1 MAARPDPTP
10 LPVAAPPKL
19 TPPTPAR
26 PNRVTQWLHALR
38 PAPVTADWRERLR
51 VACGAALGIGLA
63 ALICRWLAPG
73 AAWPWLVAPL
83 GASAVLVFGVPASPL
98 AQPWA
103 VIAGNTSSA
112 LVGIACLHL
121 LPHPVPAAA
130 LAVGGAIVAMFAL
143 RCLHPPGGA
152 VALTT
157 VVGGASVHAAGFE
170 FVFITVLFNSAVLVA
185 CAVLYNNLT
194 GRRYP
199 HMQQLPTPHPHATKD
214 AVPSTRLGISP
225 DDLDAVLRQHGEV
238 LDISRDD
245 LQAIFLQTEMRA
257 YQRRFGVITCADI
270 MSKDV
275 LSVEFGTPLDVAW
288 RTMREHD
295 VGALPVVNRAN
306 RIIGIITQ
314 TDFLRH
320 GGLDDYEGMRQR
332 LRSLLQRSGLSHTDK
347 PEVVG
352 QLMTP
357 SPHTARLGTPIID
370 LVPLMAD
377 AGYHHIP
384 ILDDE
389 ERLAGIISQSDLMAA
404 LYESRFAEA
413 EAAA

>member
-1 MAARPDPTP
+1 
-10 LPVAAPPKL
+10 
-19 TPPTPAR
+19 
-26 PNRVTQWLHALR
+26 
-38 PAPVTADWRERLR
+38 
-51 VACGAALGIGLA
+51 
-63 ALICRWLAPG
+63 
-73 AAWPWLVAPL
+73 
-83 GASAVLVFGVPASPL
+83 
-98 AQPWA
+98 
-103 VIAGNTSSA
+103 
-112 LVGIACLHL
+112 
-121 LPHPVPAAA
+121 
-130 LAVGGAIVAMFAL
+130 MFAL

-185 CAVLYNNLT
+185 CAVLYNTLT

-199 HMQQLPTPHPHATKD
+199 HIQQLVAPHPHDTKD
-214 AVPSTRLGISP
+214 DVPSNRLGFSP
-225 DDLDAVLRQHGEV
+225 DDLDAVLRQHSEV

-257 YQRRFGVITCADI
+257 YQRRFGVVTCADI

-288 RTMREHD
+288 RTMREHQ
-295 VGALPVVNRAN
+295 VGALPVLNRA
-306 RIIGIITQ
+306 RRVIGIITQ

-320 GGLDDYEGMRQR
+320 GGLDDYQGMRQR
-332 LRSLLQRSGLSHTDK
+332 LRGLLQRSGLSHSDK

-404 LYESRFAEA
+404 LYETRFAEA
-413 EAAA
+413 AA

>member
-1 MAARPDPTP
+1 MTTS
-10 LPVAAPPKL
+10 LFS
-19 TPPTPAR
+19 
-26 PNRVTQWLHALR
+26 
-38 PAPVTADWRERLR
+38 
-51 VACGAALGIGLA
+51 
-63 ALICRWLAPG
+63 RWLPQPNNGSRREQLRACAGAICGLLLTGLTCHFLLAPDS
-73 AAWPWLVAPL
+73 ASVYLIAPM
-83 GASAVLVFGVPASPL
+83 GASAVLLFCLPASPL
-98 AQPWA
+98 AQPWS
-103 VIAGNTSSA
+103 VVGGNVVSG
-112 LVGIACLHL
+112 LVGAACVRWLG
-121 LPHPVPAAA
+121 PSVGVAA
-130 LAVGGAIVAMFAL
+130 LAACLAIAAMFAL

-170 FVFITVLFNSAVLVA
+170 FVFVTVLFNSAILVA

-199 HMQQLPTPHPHATKD
+199 HTQQLAPAHPHATGD
-214 AVPSTRLGISP
+214 DVPSARLGFTA

-245 LQAIFLQTEMRA
+245 LQAIFLQTELRA
-257 YQRRFGVITCADI
+257 YQRRFGVVTCADI

-275 LSVEFGTPLDVAW
+275 RSVEFGTPLDEAW
-288 RTMREHD
+288 RTMRRHAI
-295 VGALPVVNRAN
+295 GALPVLNRA
-306 RIIGIITQ
+306 RRVSGIITQ

-320 GGLDDYEGMRQR
+320 GGLDDYQGMRHR
-332 LRSLLQRSGLSHTDK
+332 LRAILQRSGLSHTER

-357 SPHTARLGTPIID
+357 QPRTARLGTPIID

-384 ILDDE
+384 IVDDE
-389 ERLAGIISQSDLMAA
+389 DRLAGIISQSDLMAA
-404 LYESRFAEA
+404 LYETRFAEA
-413 EAAA
+413 AA

>member
-1 MAARPDPTP
+1 MTTSFLARW
-10 LPVAAPPKL
+10 LPQPNNGSRREQLRACTGAICGLLL
-19 TPPTPAR
+19 T
-26 PNRVTQWLHALR
+26 
-38 PAPVTADWRERLR
+38 
-51 VACGAALGIGLA
+51 G
-63 ALICRWLAPG
+63 LICHFLLAPDS
-73 AAWPWLVAPL
+73 ASVYLIAPM
-83 GASAVLVFGVPASPL
+83 GASAVLLFCLPASPL
-98 AQPWA
+98 AQPWS
-103 VIAGNTSSA
+103 VVGGNVVSG
-112 LVGIACLHL
+112 LVGMACVKWLG
-121 LPHPVPAAA
+121 PSVGVAA
-130 LAVGGAIVAMFAL
+130 LAACLAIGAMFAL

-199 HMQQLPTPHPHATKD
+199 HTQQLATPHPHATRD
-214 AVPSTRLGISP
+214 ATPSTRLGFSP

-257 YQRRFGVITCADI
+257 YQRRFGVVTCADI

-275 LSVEFGTPLDVAW
+275 LSVEFGTPLDIAW

-306 RIIGIITQ
+306 RVIGIITQ

-320 GGLDDYEGMRQR
+320 GGLDDYQGMRQR
-332 LRSLLQRSGLSHTDK
+332 LRSLLQRSGLSHSDK

-384 ILDDE
+384 ILDDD

-413 EAAA
+413 AA